1 MLFFPFLLCLLYGL
15 CSYGLCLRSFTFCH
29 ASFHCGPYLI
39 PSLAVNHSIAAH
51 TSFRLGLCIIPSQ
64 PIPHSVSGCASFHC
78 SPYLIPSPAVHH
90 SIAAHTSFRLWLC
103 IIPSQGMYSVMSQS
117 ILTALWRFLPFFMR
131 FRSIWYPTNSS
142 CEPLPMLMPLV

>member
-1 MLFFPFLLCLLYGL
+1 MYLLHNRCCLYISIFHIPCLLSMTGAICCFFL
-15 CSYGLCLRSFTFCH
+15 SCCVFCMGY
-29 ASFHCGPYLI
+29 ARMAC
-39 PSLAVNHSIAAH
+39 
-51 TSFRLGLCIIPSQ
+51 
-64 PIPHSVSGCASFHC
+64 VSGASLF
-78 SPYLIPSPAVHH
+78 VTHH

-103 IIPSQGMYSVMSQS
+103 IIPLQPIPHSVSGCASFHRDPYLIPSQGMYSVMSQS